1 MACHLSVFL
10 LLRSNGRFGG
20 KKSHLELGIFTEYL
34 PAKHDKQLSTKQYI
48 FAQGYY
54 ILELLKKIQR
64 RATKAL
70 KGLEHFSNED
80 ELRELDLF
88 TVSKISLQVDLSVA
102 FQC

>member
-1 MACHLSVFL
+1 M
-10 LLRSNGRFGG
+10 
-20 KKSHLELGIFTEYL
+20 
-34 PAKHDKQLSTKQYI
+34 
-48 FAQGYY
+48 
-54 ILELLKKIQR
+54 ELLKKIQR